1 MVELVTS
8 DGPDVICLQE
18 LPVWATTR
26 LAGWSSMQVFSA
38 VARRPLVPG
47 PVPGWVTGLNHG
59 RIRSAFVGQANA
71 ILVSSALDAVD
82 LGWTRVSDEERERRI
97 VQAVRVADRVVVA
110 NLHASQ
116 AGHGPA
122 AAADEAQRSRAFAE
136 GLARAGD
143 TVVLAGDFN
152 VLDPRLGEFSA
163 PTAGVDHVL
172 VKGATSLPPVAW
184 PLERRTVDGVVLSDH
199 APVEVAIE

>member
-1 MVELVTS
+1 MIELVTA
-8 DGPDVICLQE
+8 DRPDVVCLQE
-18 LPVWATTR
+18 LPVWAIRR
-26 LAGWSSMQVFSA
+26 LDGWSSMQIFSA
-38 VARRPLVPG
+38 IARRPFVPG
-47 PVPGWVTGLNHG
+47 PVPGWITGLNHG

-71 ILVSSALDAVD
+71 ILVSPSLDAAD
-82 LGWTRVSDEERERRI
+82 LGWTRVSDEVRERRI

-122 AAADEAQRSRAFAE
+122 AAAEEAQRSRTFAE

-152 VLDPRLGEFSA
+152 VLDPRLGQFSA

-172 VKGATSLPPVAW
+172 VKGATSLPPVVW
-184 PLERRTVDGVVLSDH
+184 PLERRTLDGVVLSDH
-199 APVEVAIE
+199 APVEVTIE